1 MKEKKRI
8 NKITAN
14 LRFHTLFSAF
24 YILPWFRCRGIV
36 HSLASRFR
44 CQSSNLVSLFG
55 DYNDIT
61 DRTILA
67 DTNSMFKDINGYAI
81 SSYIT
86 RVS

>member
-1 MKEKKRI
+1 M
-8 NKITAN
+8 
-14 LRFHTLFSAF
+14 
-24 YILPWFRCRGIV
+24 